1 MYRVGCGPSPLL
13 HSRFLGSDTAL
24 RMLLQH
30 AEHVTGALRPC
41 RSVSTPASHHF
52 AATCFHSAAAMARR
66 HAGSA
71 SRRPLPPLPSLGGPA
86 AGRTGSFLPPPP
98 PLSSARLTPAHGGGT
113 SHSAS
118 IYMLSPQEVA
128 NTFVLY
134 VPTYYV
140 SFQCVASLLP
150 DAIREEITGRGRLV
164 NFFKKFPF
172 IFDVLV
178 VDSGRIN
185 VRLHPDLIH
194 PQRGVADDKYMM
206 SDVGQTTSYVVKP
219 EFIVCAENIESNGM
233 QRVLLTPPAP
243 PPAMRVR
250 LEERVP
256 VLDRLRSLVPAEF
269 TAIDALE
276 ESISEDILFHPYFN
290 CQGGLF
296 SIAGKMPE
304 EFQVVDGRIRRRP
317 PHLAPLALDEFT
329 LDTSPLP
336 EVAALIKRHVCDSD
350 IPHWVSITPLYE
362 QLTRAQKQEIKR
374 RYRSFAGFLR
384 AHGRS
389 LAVSTDM
396 LQVSMWIFVSSP
408 SPPTSASANAASAG
422 ADDQAVT
429 ARDSSAATPSVA
441 SSSSQQ
447 GAPSE
452 PPVSPAAAAGQS
464 GATSAPPTPV
474 VYTREQ
480 ILNAWY
486 DRFPPYKTLNLRDA
500 MQLLPVEMRAS
511 GLPTKIA
518 PWLATHPHYFS
529 VDFAEEEDPT
539 KVLIRRASE
548 RQPLDLVAAL
558 YAKIPD
564 KDTPCPSAEVLH
576 KLDPSVRRVIEG
588 IGLAQLGRVLP
599 QWLLIEKCR
608 GGGGA
613 VVGGPPQQEAFT
625 IRRLQDMEALEKA
638 QRRDSKIVRKR
649 EVVKV
654 DADVAGL
661 EESVTKT

>member
-1 MYRVGCGPSPLL
+1 MYRVGYGPSPLL
-13 HSRFLGSDTAL
+13 HSRLLGSDTAL
-24 RMLLQH
+24 LMSLQH
-30 AEHVTGALRPC
+30 AAHFTGALGPC
-41 RSVSTPASHHF
+41 RRVSTSTSHHC
-52 AATCFHSAAAMARR
+52 AATCLHSAAAMARR

-71 SRRPLPPLPSLGGPA
+71 SRRFLPPPPPLGGSA

-98 PLSSARLTPAHGGGT
+98 PLSSARLSPAHGGGT

-118 IYMLSPQEVA
+118 MHLLSPQEVA
-128 NTFVLY
+128 STFVLY
-134 VPTYYV
+134 VPTFYV

-396 LQVSMWIFVSSP
+396 LQVSMWIFVSSR
-408 SPPTSASANAASAG
+408 SPPTSVSANTAAAV
-422 ADDQAVT
+422 ADDQVVT
-429 ARDSSAATPSVA
+429 ARDSSAATPSAA
-441 SSSSQQ
+441 SLSQQ

-452 PPVSPAAAAGQS
+452 PSLSPAAAGGSS
-464 GATSAPPTPV
+464 GATCAPPTPA

-480 ILNAWY
+480 VLNAWY
-486 DRFPPYKTLNLRDA
+486 DRFPPYKTLSLRDA

-529 VDFAEEEDPT
+529 VDFAEEEDPA

-548 RQPLDLVAAL
+548 RQPLDLAAAL
-558 YAKIPD
+558 YANIPD
-564 KDTPCPSAEVLH
+564 KDTPCPSAEVLQ

-588 IGLAQLGRVLP
+588 IGLLQLGRVLP

-608 GGGGA
+608 GGGAG
-613 VVGGPPQQEAFT
+613 VVGGPPQQAEFT
-625 IRRLQDMEALEKA
+625 IRRLQDMDALEKA
-638 QRRDSKIVRKR
+638 QRRDSKGVKR
-649 EVVKV
+649 REMADV
-654 DADVAGL
+654 DAGVAEL
-661 EESVTKT
+661 EESVTGA

>member
-1 MYRVGCGPSPLL
+1 MHLVGCGPSPLR
-13 HSRFLGSDTAL
+13 HSRLLNSDTSL
-24 RMLLQH
+24 LMLLQH
-30 AEHVTGALRPC
+30 ASHFTSARGLC
-41 RSVSTPASHHF
+41 RSRSTPTFQHCPV
-52 AATCFHSAAAMARR
+52 TCFHSAAAMARR

-71 SRRPLPPLPSLGGPA
+71 SKKPLPPPPPLGGLA

-118 IYMLSPQEVA
+118 IYMLSPQEIA
-128 NTFVLY
+128 NVFVLY

-150 DAIREEITGRGRLV
+150 DAVREEVSGRGRLL
-164 NFFKKFPF
+164 NLFKKFPF
-172 IFDVLV
+172 IFDVV
-178 VDSGRIN
+178 FVDSGRIN
-185 VRLHPDLIH
+185 VRLHPDLMH
-194 PQRGVADDKYMM
+194 PQRGAADDKYMM
-206 SDVGQTTSYVVKP
+206 SDVGHTTSYVAKP
-219 EFIVCAENIESNGM
+219 EFIVCAENVESNGM

-256 VLDRLRSLVPAEF
+256 VLDRLRNLVPAEF

-276 ESISEDILFHPYFN
+276 ETISEDILFHPYFN
-290 CQGGLF
+290 CQGGLV

-304 EFQVVDGRIRRRP
+304 EFQVVEGRIRRRP
-317 PHLAPLALDEFT
+317 PHLSPLALDEFT
-329 LDTSPLP
+329 LDDSPLP

-350 IPHWVSITPLYE
+350 IPHWVSITSLYE

-396 LQVSMWIFVSSP
+396 LQVSMWISVTSP
-408 SPPTSASANAASAG
+408 LLAASANTNG
-422 ADDQAVT
+422 ATADAEDQRIT
-429 ARDSSAATPSVA
+429 ARDSSAATPSAA
-441 SSSSQQ
+441 SLLHKGS
-447 GAPSE
+447 PSE
-452 PPVSPAAAAGQS
+452 PPLSVAPATLSS
-464 GATSAPPTPV
+464 GTTSVPPKPV

-480 ILNAWY
+480 ILNALY

-500 MQLLPVEMRAS
+500 MQLLPIEMRTS
-511 GLPTKIA
+511 HLPTKIA
-518 PWLATHPHYFS
+518 PWLATYPHYFS

-548 RQPLDLVAAL
+548 RQPLDLAAAL
-558 YAKIPD
+558 YTKIPD
-564 KDTPCPSAEVLH
+564 KDTPCPSAEVLQ
-576 KLDPSVRRVIEG
+576 KLDPSVRRVIED

-599 QWLLIEKCR
+599 QWLQVEKHR
-608 GGGGA
+608 GGARA
-613 VVGGPPQQEAFT
+613 VVGGPPQQEEFT

-638 QRRDSKIVRKR
+638 QRRNIKGAKKR
-649 EVVKV
+649 DVVDV
-654 DADVAGL
+654 DADVSAL
-661 EESVTKT
+661 EESVIGA

>member
-1 MYRVGCGPSPLL
+1 MYVVGSGPSPLL
-13 HSRFLGSDTAL
+13 CSRLRGGDMAL
-24 RMLLQH
+24 RMPLQPTAHLAH
-30 AEHVTGALRPC
+30 ALGSCQGFSTAALRGG
-41 RSVSTPASHHF
+41 
-52 AATCFHSAAAMARR
+52 AATCLHSAVNAARR

-71 SRRPLPPLPSLGGPA
+71 AKGRLPPPLPLSGLA
-86 AGRTGSFLPPPP
+86 TGRTGNSLPPPP

-113 SHSAS
+113 SHSAR
-118 IYMLSPQEVA
+118 IHTLSPQEVA
-128 NTFVLY
+128 NVFVLY

-140 SFQCVASLLP
+140 SLQCVASVLP
-150 DAIREEITGRGRLV
+150 DDVREEVVGRGRLIS
-164 NFFKKFPF
+164 FFKKFPF
-172 IFDVLV
+172 IFDVLI

-219 EFIVCAENIESNGM
+219 EFIVCAENIEASSTK
-233 QRVLLTPPAP
+233 RVLITPPAP

-256 VLDRLRSLVPAEF
+256 VVERLRNIVPEEF

-276 ESISEDILFHPYFN
+276 EHIPEDILFHPYFN

-296 SIAGKMPE
+296 SIAVKMPE

-317 PHLAPLALDEFT
+317 PHLAPLALNELT

-336 EVAALIKRHVCDSD
+336 EVAALIKQHVCDSD

-362 QLTRAQKQEIKR
+362 QLTRAQRQEMKQR
-374 RYRSFAGFLR
+374 FRSFAGFLR

-396 LQVSMWIFVSSP
+396 LQVSMWICV
-408 SPPTSASANAASAG
+408 SPPPLSFPASASTAAVDPS
-422 ADDQAVT
+422 DQVVA
-429 ARDSSAATPSVA
+429 ARGSSAATPAA
-441 SSSSQQ
+441 SSWPER
-447 GAPSE
+447 GAASKPPS
-452 PPVSPAAAAGQS
+452 PVATCAAHA
-464 GATSAPPTPV
+464 PV

-486 DRFPPYKTLNLRDA
+486 DRFPPYQALNLCDA
-500 MQLLPVEMRAS
+500 VQLLPIEMRAS

-518 PWLATHPHYFS
+518 QWLATHPHYFS
-529 VDFAEEEDPT
+529 VDYADEEDPT

-548 RQPLDLVAAL
+548 RQPLDLAAAL
-558 YAKIPD
+558 YAKLPD
-564 KDTPCPSAEVLH
+564 KDTAFPSVQVLQQ
-576 KLDPSVRRVIEG
+576 LDPSVRRVIEG

-599 QWLLIEKCR
+599 QWLHIAKCR
-608 GGGGA
+608 GSRSAAAGGL
-613 VVGGPPQQEAFT
+613 PQQEEFT
-625 IRRLQDMEALEKA
+625 IRRLQDMGALEEA
-638 QRRDSKIVRKR
+638 QRCDMAARERKC
-649 EVVKV
+649 
-654 DADVAGL
+654 
-661 EESVTKT
+661 